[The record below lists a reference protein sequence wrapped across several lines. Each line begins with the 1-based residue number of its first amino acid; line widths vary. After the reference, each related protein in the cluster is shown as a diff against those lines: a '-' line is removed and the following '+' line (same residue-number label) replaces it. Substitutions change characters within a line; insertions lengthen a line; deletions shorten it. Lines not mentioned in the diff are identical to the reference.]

1 MSASDPQL
9 VDRDGGSRVRAAA
22 PPVLRLRNISKSF
35 GSTRALKSVDL
46 DLVGGEVL
54 GILGHNGSGKSTL
67 VGVLTGGH
75 RPDPGAEAWLR
86 GQKLSFPLSRSRIG
100 VGLVAQDLGL
110 IEGMTGL
117 ENFQISRR
125 VSPSRQ
131 QRYGINW
138 RSERQRAQNVFE
150 SYGIEIDLRRPVEEL
165 PLLQRAML
173 AIVRCAEDLKEYGVA
188 ADTPGIIVLDEPTVY
203 LPNEEQGLLRELVR
217 TSAAAGTSVVLV
229 SHDLGFIR
237 DLTRRFIV
245 LRDGVLVADRD
256 TDTTP
261 DDEIV
266 ELIVGQKLTARPGGG
281 DGKATGAAGF
291 ALPAVAA
298 GDEVEIR
305 VRGLS
310 GARVHSIDLDM
321 RAGEV
326 VGLAG
331 LLGSGAEDLPY
342 LLFGSLEAQAGEL
355 TIAGNTVKVKRL
367 STDRAISLGIG
378 LVPADRKTD
387 GLVAEM
393 TIRENM
399 MLLVGSRFY
408 RRGVMHAHE
417 ADRAAGEICEEF
429 DVRPPDPRRAVGTL
443 SGGNQQ
449 KVLMAKWREIAPRLL
464 LLHEPTQGV
473 DVGARNTIHEIV
485 RDMAANGTAV
495 LWLGSDYEEMA
506 HIADRVLTVS
516 EGSLGTELS
525 GYALTAAD
533 ITAAVIGARQA
544 MGETRL

>member
-1 MSASDPQL
+1 
-9 VDRDGGSRVRAAA
+9 VDREGGSRGLAAA
-22 PPVLRLRNISKSF
+22 PPALRLRNVSKSF

-46 DLVGGEVL
+46 DLVNGEVL

-75 RPDPGAEAWLR
+75 RPDSGAEAWLR
-86 GQKLSFPLSRSRIG
+86 GEKLSFPLSRSRIG

-125 VSPSRQ
+125 VSPSGH

-138 RSERQRAQNVFE
+138 RDERRRAQNVFE
-150 SYGIEIDLRRPVEEL
+150 SYGVEIDLRRPVEEL

-173 AIVRCAEDLKEYGVA
+173 AIVRCAEDLREYGVTA
-188 ADTPGIIVLDEPTVY
+188 ERPGIIILDEPTVY
-203 LPNEEQGLLRELVR
+203 LPNEEQGLLRDLVR
-217 TSAAAGTSVVLV
+217 TSAASGTSVVLV

-237 DLTRRFIV
+237 DLTQRLIV
-245 LRDGVLVADRD
+245 LRDGVLVAERD

-261 DDEIV
+261 DDQLV
-266 ELIVGQKLTARPGGG
+266 ELIVGQKLTITPGRGG
-281 DGKATGAAGF
+281 ISAVDAAGVSSS
-291 ALPAVAA
+291 AVLDPSEA
-298 GDEVEIR
+298 EIR
-305 VRGLS
+305 VRGLT
-310 GARVHSIDLDM
+310 GARVRGIDLDM

-342 LLFGSLEAQAGEL
+342 LLFGALAAQDGEL
-355 TIAGNTVKVKRL
+355 TIADITVKLKRL
-367 STDRAISLGIG
+367 SSDRAIDLGIG

-399 MLLVGSRFY
+399 MLLVGSRYY
-408 RRGVMHAHE
+408 RRGLMHSRE
-417 ADRAAGEICEEF
+417 ADRVAAEICQQF

-449 KVLMAKWREIAPRLL
+449 KVLIAKWREIAPRLL

-485 RDMAANGTAV
+485 RDMAAKGTTV

-506 HIADRVLTVS
+506 HIADRVVTVS
-516 EGSLGTELS
+516 EGTVGAELS
-525 GYALTAAD
+525 GDALTAAD

-544 MGETRL
+544 MGETHR